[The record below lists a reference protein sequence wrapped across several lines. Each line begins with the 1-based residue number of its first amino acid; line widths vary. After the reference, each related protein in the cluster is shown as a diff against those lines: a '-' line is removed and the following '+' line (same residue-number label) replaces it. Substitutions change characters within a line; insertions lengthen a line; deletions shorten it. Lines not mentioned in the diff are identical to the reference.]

1 MPRAGGVCL
10 ASLPDHRTV
19 PTLTTATTTTAS
31 WLHALFSPPVVCLL
45 AVRALRP
52 QVCHDLELFRCYASE
67 ADRKRMDRKLACLAV
82 EIGKD
87 ATEELKGFA
96 LDALSQTGDRILYA
110 PMKGKK
116 TQRYIKGKFVP
127 CMTEPRKCLDV
138 VGAAIYGSAWS
149 SAADPTVCMKM
160 KKRPLDESEQ
170 TPEHATSGKKKAKT
184 ASS

>member
-1 MPRAGGVCL
+1 M
-10 ASLPDHRTV
+10 
-19 PTLTTATTTTAS
+19 
-31 WLHALFSPPVVCLL
+31 CLL

-116 TQRYIKGKFVP
+116 KHEVALQSHLNMRWERRRSGRDG
-127 CMTEPRKCLDV
+127 CR
-138 VGAAIYGSAWS
+138 GAGHCHRW
-149 SAADPTVCMKM
+149 
-160 KKRPLDESEQ
+160 
-170 TPEHATSGKKKAKT
+170 
-184 ASS
+184 